1 MVRGTTPTFD
11 FELDNLDMIHDIEIT
26 FSQNQNTGTPPI
38 QKELSMGQIEMH
50 KEDGFVRCTLTQDDT
65 FSFSVGQV
73 RIQMRVISSNGNVA
87 ASDIVRIKVEESL
100 SEDKLTTT
108 GGN

>member
-11 FELDNLDMIHDIEIT
+11 FELENLDLIHDIEIT
-26 FSQNQNTGTPPI
+26 FSQNQNTGTQPI
-38 QKELSMGQIEMH
+38 QKELSKGQIEMH
-50 KEDGFVRCTLTQDDT
+50 KDEGFVRCTLSQDDT

-73 RIQMRVISSNGNVA
+73 RIQMRIVSSNGDVA

-100 SEDKLTTT
+100 SEDKLSTT

>member
-11 FELDNLDMIHDIEIT
+11 FELENLDMIHDIEIT
-26 FSQNQNTGTPPI
+26 FSQNQGGGSI
-38 QKELSMGQIEMH
+38 QKELQKGEITKH
-50 KEDGFVRCTLTQDDT
+50 DGFVRCTLSEEDT
-65 FSFSVGQV
+65 FSFSVGQA
-73 RIQMRVISSNGNVA
+73 RIQMRIVSSNGDVA

-100 SEDKLTTT
+100 SEDRLVST

>member
-11 FELDNLDMIHDIEIT
+11 FELENLDMIHDIEIT
-26 FSQNQNTGTPPI
+26 FSQNQNSGVFAV
-38 QKELSMGQIEMH
+38 QKELKKGEIEEH
-50 KEDGFVRCTLTQDDT
+50 EGFVRCTLSQEDT
-65 FSFSVGQV
+65 FAFSVGNA

-100 SEDKLTTT
+100 SEDRLTTT